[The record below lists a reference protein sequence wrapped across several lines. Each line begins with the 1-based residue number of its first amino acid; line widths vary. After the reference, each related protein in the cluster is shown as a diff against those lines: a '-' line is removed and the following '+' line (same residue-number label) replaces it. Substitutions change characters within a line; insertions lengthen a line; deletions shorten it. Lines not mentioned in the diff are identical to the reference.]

1 MRVGIAGLGRMGAH
15 MARNLAR
22 AGHDVTLWNRSR
34 DKAEALAAEI
44 GCAIAAT
51 PRALTDATQAVVTML
66 ADDVASQVVHA
77 APDGLFSDMPIAMPK
92 IQPLNLTT
100 SPTSLMSINLTL

>member
-44 GCAIAAT
+44 GSMSA
-51 PRALTDATQAVVTML
+51 RTM
-66 ADDVASQVVHA
+66 
-77 APDGLFSDMPIAMPK
+77 GIR
-92 IQPLNLTT
+92 
-100 SPTSLMSINLTL
+100 